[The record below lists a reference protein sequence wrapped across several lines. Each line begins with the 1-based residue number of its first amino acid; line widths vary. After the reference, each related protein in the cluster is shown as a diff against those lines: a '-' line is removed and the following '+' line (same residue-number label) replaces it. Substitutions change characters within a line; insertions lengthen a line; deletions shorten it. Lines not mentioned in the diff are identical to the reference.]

1 MENEEHV
8 CPDEG
13 GARELLVKC
22 EFGPDGESGSTDGV
36 SISTHVHNV
45 TPDMAATALLVVAH
59 KIVSDHLAHTTFDA
73 CPSHDLAH
81 AMASAAAEAYLID
94 AIKGAR
100 KQNLEEV
107 IIPDD
112 ASSLLEG
119 D

>member
-8 CPDEG
+8 CPDED

-22 EFGPDGESGSTDGV
+22 EFGPNTSEGSAEGV
-36 SISTHVHNV
+36 SIQTHVHNV

-59 KIVSDHLAHTTFDA
+59 KIVSDHLAHTTFEA
-73 CPSHDLAH
+73 CPSHELAH
-81 AMASAAAEAYLID
+81 TMASAAAEAYLID
-94 AIKGAR
+94 AIRNAR

-112 ASSLLEG
+112 VSSLLEG